1 MLIDLKQPDSVYMD
15 GIKQDLARLKG
26 TWIVN
31 DLVSLMSCAEGRD
44 LGLSGLDSLQW
55 ATETYPV
62 YVEWAVDR
70 ARKEYEQAEPK
81 ASALCKLD
89 IGDYDLMAEFIDEI
103 GIENL

>member
-26 TWIVN
+26 TWIVH

-55 ATETYPV
+55 ATETYPT
-62 YVEWAVDR
+62 YVKWAVDR
-70 ARKEYEQAEPK
+70 ARKNYEQVEPK
-81 ASALCKLD
+81 APALCKLD
-89 IGDYDLMAEFIDEI
+89 IGDYDLMAEFIDEK